1 MHQSIVELLL
11 NSITLF
17 NKSVTDV
24 FLICLLTRN
33 DSLQNNNQH
42 INNLLQHCKNGK
54 QSAQFEIYKL
64 YYKAMYNTSLRILK
78 DSFEAEDVMQESF
91 LVAFTKL
98 STFKG
103 EVTFGSWLK
112 RIVINKSITQLRKNN
127 KYDEVSLDVVQE
139 PSETEVD
146 SNDYAMLKAKDIC
159 EAIKQLKDNY
169 RLALSLNLIEG
180 YDYEEIA
187 EIMHISYQNSRTIIS
202 RAKNK
207 LRQLLVVNYE
217 G

>member
-1 MHQSIVELLL
+1 
-11 NSITLF
+11 
-17 NKSVTDV
+17 
-24 FLICLLTRN
+24 LICLFNRN

-42 INNLLQHCKNGK
+42 INHLLQRCNKGE

-64 YYKAMYNTSLRILK
+64 YYKAMFNTSFRILK
-78 DSFEAEDVMQESF
+78 NSFEAEDVMQESF

-98 STFKG
+98 GTFKG

-127 KYDEVSLDVVQE
+127 KYEEVSLDVVAEQ
-139 PSETEVD
+139 SESVD
-146 SNDYAMLKAKDIC
+146 DNNEYTTLKAKDII
-159 EAIKQLKDNY
+159 ESINHLKDNY
-169 RLALSLNLIEG
+169 RLALTLNLIEG

-187 EIMHISYQNSRTIIS
+187 EIMKITYQNSRTTIS